1 MSFQYPFESVHMI
14 GTKDFYKDYFTTH
27 HMYKDPI
34 LIYYD
39 EGHKFPKE
47 YPDDIFEPLKK
58 FLE

>member
-1 MSFQYPFESVHMI
+1 MSFQYPFESVHLI
-14 GTKDFYKDYFTTH
+14 GTKDFYKNYFTTH
-27 HMYKDPI
+27 LMYKEPV